1 MIEFAERMATADT
14 ADRLKTAPLRG
25 VFAYRTLLKYLV
37 LKEIKVKS
45 RGTYLGVAWTLMNP
59 LFTIV
64 VYFVLFHYIFRI
76 QIPDFLAFFL
86 LGFLMWVFFSRAITG
101 AATCIVEND
110 SMIKR
115 SMIPLEILPITVVL
129 YHLFHHVIAVS
140 IALPFMFALWGAKMS
155 WHVLW
160 AVVVLTAFAGFTL
173 AVSLWLATTGVFFR
187 DTRDILEV
195 AMPVLFWATPIF
207 YSTDMAPPVLRPVLQ
222 ANPLSSFIGVM
233 RAAVVE
239 GRAPGAVQVGVM
251 TTWLVLTLTSG
262 IWVFMRYQPR
272 FAEEA

>member
-1 MIEFAERMATADT
+1 MARPDT
-14 ADRLKTAPLRG
+14 ADRVDPTPRPRLL
-25 VFAYRTLLKYLV
+25 AYRTLLKYLV

-45 RGTYLGVAWTLMNP
+45 RGTYLGVAWTLVNP

-64 VYFVLFHYIFRI
+64 VYFVLFRYIFRI

-86 LGFLMWVFFSRAITG
+86 LGFLMWVFFSRAVTG

-110 SMIKR
+110 SIIKR
-115 SMIPLEILPITVVL
+115 SMIPLEILPLTVVL

-140 IALPFMFALWGAKMS
+140 IALPFMFALWGAHIS

-160 AVVVLTAFAGFTL
+160 AVVVLTAFTGFTL

-195 AMPVLFWATPIF
+195 TLPMLFWATPIF
-207 YSTDMAPPVLRPVLQ
+207 YSIDMAPAFLRPALQ

-239 GRAPGAVQVGVM
+239 GRAPGAVQLGVM
-251 TTWLVLTLTSG
+251 GAWLVLALASG
-262 IWVFMRYQPR
+262 FWVFAHYRPR

>member
-1 MIEFAERMATADT
+1 V
-14 ADRLKTAPLRG
+14 L
-25 VFAYRTLLKYLV
+25 AYRTLLKYLV

-45 RGTYLGVAWTLMNP
+45 RGTYLGVAWTLVNP

-64 VYFVLFHYIFRI
+64 VYFVLFRYIFRI

-86 LGFLMWVFFSRAITG
+86 LGFLMWIFFSRAVTG

-110 SMIKR
+110 SIIKR
-115 SMIPLEILPITVVL
+115 STIPLEILPLTVVL

-140 IALPFMFALWGAKMS
+140 IALPFMFAFWGAKMS

-160 AVVVLTAFAGFTL
+160 AVVALTAFAGFTL
-173 AVSLWLATTGVFFR
+173 AMSLWLATTGVFFR

-195 AMPVLFWATPIF
+195 TLPMLFWATPIF
-207 YSTDMAPPVLRPVLQ
+207 YSTDMAPAFLRPALQ

-239 GRAPGAVQVGVM
+239 GRAPGVLQLGAM
-251 TTWLVLTLTSG
+251 AAWLALALGSG
-262 IWVFMRYQPR
+262 IWVFTRYRPR
-272 FAEEA
+272 FAEEV